1 MRHQPHSL
9 VAIVLAGLV
18 VAACS
23 SPSST
28 PSADGSSSAA
38 PTNSQAPTNS
48 PAESGGATQEPIP
61 TAELGDF
68 TCDLPLHEDAT
79 IAHANITDVR
89 TGTHDGYD
97 RVVFEFADGLPEAS
111 LERAE
116 PPFTQ
121 DASGLPID
129 VQGESFL
136 RLILRGGTKQTLEGT
151 TSYDGPTEFE
161 TGYPA
166 LVHLIEGG
174 DFEAQSTWY
183 FGLAAESCV
192 RVLTLTDDGT
202 ARLVIDIEQ

>member
-38 PTNSQAPTNS
+38 PTTS
-48 PAESGGATQEPIP
+48 PAASGGATEEPIP
-61 TAELGDF
+61 TDELGDF

-79 IAHANITDVR
+79 VAHANITDVR

-121 DASGLPID
+121 DASGLPIE

>member
-28 PSADGSSSAA
+28 PSADTSSSAA
-38 PTNSQAPTNS
+38 PTTS
-48 PAESGGATQEPIP
+48 PAASGDASEEPIP
-61 TAELGDF
+61 TDELGDF

-121 DASGLPID
+121 DASGLPIE

-166 LVHLIEGG
+166 LIHLIEGG

>member
-1 MRHQPHSL
+1 MRQYSPSFVVILLVSL
-9 VAIVLAGLV
+9 L

-23 SPSST
+23 TATSST
-28 PSADGSSSAA
+28 TTAGASSS
-38 PTNSQAPTNS
+38 PTPTS
-48 PAESGGATQEPIP
+48 SATASGGATEEPVP
-61 TAELGDF
+61 SDELGPF
-68 TCDLPLHEDAT
+68 SCDLPIHEDAS
-79 IAHANITDVR
+79 IARANITDVR

-121 DASGLPID
+121 DASGEPID

-151 TSYDGPTEFE
+151 SSYDGPTEFE

-202 ARLVIDIEQ
+202 ARLVIDIEH